1 MLTPIVTVGSSQA
14 DAGCCD
20 VFGYGGG
27 ARCTCNYQ

>member
-27 ARCTCNYQ
+27 TCTCNYQ

>member
-20 VFGYGGG
+20 CFSMSC
-27 ARCTCNYQ
+27 ACQYQ